1 MPSIDAVARTSDD
14 VDLPL
19 PILTQF
25 PPRDQPPIKFGLP
38 LQRRP
43 ISAAAGRHAGDE
55 EHPENGSTSV
65 RPRRLYIGLGRPAG
79 RRTEPRPPCSGTAV
93 GLDAERCAEAL
104 PSHSLTVRRCGVR
117 ERQLSVGT
125 KQNRF
130 LSSASADCVYAVD
143 LTTRRGWLTS
153 PAGFRWRWREVNLNL
168 TVSALVIINLT
179 RPHLQCI
186 TTVRRVATAK
196 ISALVT
202 VGFDDVRNN
211 YHHYHRQF
219 IEFNTHE
226 CSMK

>member
-1 MPSIDAVARTSDD
+1 VPSIDAVARTSDD

-79 RRTEPRPPCSGTAV
+79 RRTEPRPHCSGTAV

-104 PSHSLTVRRCGVR
+104 PSVRHTNSQYSGQRCGVR
-117 ERQLSVGT
+117 ERRWFVGT
-125 KQNRF
+125 QQNRF

-153 PAGFRWRWREVNLNL
+153 PAGFRWRWREVNL
-168 TVSALVIINLT
+168 TVSDT
-179 RPHLQCI
+179 R
-186 TTVRRVATAK
+186 
-196 ISALVT
+196 
-202 VGFDDVRNN
+202 
-211 YHHYHRQF
+211 HY
-219 IEFNTHE
+219 
-226 CSMK
+226 